1 MLLKVK
7 VFPFLYMLVMF
18 ILLVRACY
26 VPITETTGFLLTAGL
41 FFAPLIFVLSMLF
54 DD

>member
-1 MLLKVK
+1 MSKVRM
-7 VFPFLYMLVMF
+7 VPYLYALVMF

-26 VPITETTGFLLTAGL
+26 VPITETGGFLLTAGML
-41 FFAPLIFVLSMLF
+41 FTPFIFVVSMLF